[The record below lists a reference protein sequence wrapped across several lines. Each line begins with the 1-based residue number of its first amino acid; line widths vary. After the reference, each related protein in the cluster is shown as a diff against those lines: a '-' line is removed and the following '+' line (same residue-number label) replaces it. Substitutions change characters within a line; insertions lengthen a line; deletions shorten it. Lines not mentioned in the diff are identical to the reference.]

1 MVCGLY
7 VLCVWYMSPVCDVYV
22 LLCVCGVFVVYVC
35 FVCVLY
41 EWCVLYICVFI
52 VYVVYM

>member
-1 MVCGLY
+1 
-7 VLCVWYMSPVCDVYV
+7 MSPVYDVYV
-22 LLCVCGVFVVYVC
+22 LLCVCGVFVVYVW

>member
-7 VLCVWYMSPVCDVYV
+7 VLCVWYMSPVYDVYV
-22 LLCVCGVFVVYVC
+22 LLCVCGVFVVYVW